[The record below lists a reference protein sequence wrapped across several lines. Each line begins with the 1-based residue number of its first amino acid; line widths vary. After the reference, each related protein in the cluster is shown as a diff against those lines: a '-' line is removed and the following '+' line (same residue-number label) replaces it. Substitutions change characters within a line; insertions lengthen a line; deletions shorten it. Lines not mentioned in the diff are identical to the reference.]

1 MQIEYL
7 NIGDYKLSNLTV
19 NERKD
24 YNVGKYGSILLNS
37 LKTNKKSLYQELLI
51 KDKLTD
57 YLIDMDKYMNNRI
70 NHLTRILAEKEN
82 INEKIKEDDQLRW
95 VGLMNNY
102 KNIAEEIVL
111 KEVIND
117 DFSLSASNG
126 FVLPPYKIQYKERL

>member
-7 NIGDYKLSNLTV
+7 NIGDYRLPNLTV

-24 YNVGKYGSILLNS
+24 YSIGKYGLILLNS
-37 LKTNKKSLYQELLI
+37 LKTNKKGLYRELLI

-57 YLIDMDKYMNNRI
+57 YLIDMDKYMSNRI

-82 INEKIKEDDQLRW
+82 INEKIKEDDNFRW

-102 KNIAEEIVL
+102 KYSIEESIL
-111 KEVIND
+111 KELI
-117 DFSLSASNG
+117 
-126 FVLPPYKIQYKERL
+126 YI

>member
-7 NIGDYKLSNLTV
+7 NIGDYKPSNLTI

-24 YNVGKYGSILLNS
+24 YNVGKYGLILLHS
-37 LKTNKKSLYQELLI
+37 LKTNKKGLYQELLI

-57 YLIDMDKYMNNRI
+57 HLIDMDKYMSNRI

-82 INEKIKEDDQLRW
+82 INEKIKEEDQLKC
-95 VGLMNNY
+95 VGLMSNY

-117 DFSLSASNG
+117 DFCL
-126 FVLPPYKIQYKERL
+126 

>member
-7 NIGDYKLSNLTV
+7 NINDYKLPNLTV

-24 YNVGKYGSILLNS
+24 YNIGKYGLILLYS
-37 LKTNKKSLYQELLI
+37 LKTNKKGLYQELLI

-57 YLIDMDKYMNNRI
+57 YLIDMDKYMSNRI

-82 INEKIKEDDQLRW
+82 INEKIKKEDGFKW

-111 KEVIND
+111 KEIIND
-117 DFSLSASNG
+117 DFCL
-126 FVLPPYKIQYKERL
+126 